1 MGSRETLCMLYHQLG
16 ANRALMLFNAIPM
29 RTRRVLSLYKV
40 YGISALLVL
49 NRISALMPFWCSTDN
64 IIRIKPCS
72 QGDAASTMIV
82 NAQNYTSTCLCM
94 VMRGGGGGGLK
105 IVYSV
110 VVVYSV
116 IDILI
121 ETAWMSEH
129 LYSWPF
135 SGPSEHHHTTHRHQ
149 RSTIFLMEPP
159 QCWTMKV

>member
-16 ANRALMLFNAIPM
+16 VSRALMPFNTIPL

-64 IIRIKPCS
+64 IIRIKPYS
-72 QGDAASTMIV
+72 QGDHAASTMIV

-94 VMRGGGGGGLK
+94 VMRGGGGG
-105 IVYSV
+105 YYFF
-110 VVVYSV
+110 YSV

-135 SGPSEHHHTTHRHQ
+135 SGPSEHHHTTHSHQ
-149 RSTIFLMEPP
+149 RSTIF
-159 QCWTMKV
+159 